1 MYIFN
6 WVIKN
11 ELAIGSCPKNELD
24 ILALKEKNIKSVLC
38 LSDKFEAP
46 NLNYEKHNIVFKRNF
61 LPDHKYSSTLE
72 INDVLLA
79 YESLKILIGTKSPL
93 LVHCFASIERSP
105 LLCIA
110 YLIREKDMNF
120 NDAVAY
126 MMHIHPLTNP
136 LSAQLKIIKKFCK
149 KTL

>member
-11 ELAIGSCPKNELD
+11 QLAIGSCPKNEFD
-24 ILALKEKNIKSVLC
+24 ILTLKEKNIKSVLC
-38 LSDKFEAP
+38 LSDEFETP
-46 NLNYEKHNIVFKRNF
+46 NLNYGKHNIVFKRNF
-61 LPDHKYSSTLE
+61 LPDHKYNLKLE
-72 INDVLLA
+72 INDVFLA
-79 YESLKILIGTKSPL
+79 YESLTTLISTKAPL

-110 YLIREKDMNF
+110 YLVKEKNVYF
-120 NDAVAY
+120 NDAIAY

-136 LSAQLKIIKKFCK
+136 LSTQLEIIKKFCNE
-149 KTL
+149 